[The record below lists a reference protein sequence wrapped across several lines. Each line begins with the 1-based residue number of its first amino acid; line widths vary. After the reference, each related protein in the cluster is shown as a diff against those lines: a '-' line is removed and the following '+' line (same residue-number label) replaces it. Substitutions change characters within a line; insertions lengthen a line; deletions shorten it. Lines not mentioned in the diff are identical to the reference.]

1 MEYEGKYK
9 GKITPQ
15 IAQKMLKDEGM
26 NISVDEAGEILKFLA
41 DMATVVVRKFLSE
54 EKRESIK

>member
-1 MEYEGKYK
+1 MECEEKYK

-15 IAQKMLKDEGM
+15 TAQKMLKNEGM
-26 NISVDEAGEILKFLA
+26 NVSVDEAGEILKFLT

-54 EKRESIK
+54 EKESY

>member
-1 MEYEGKYK
+1 MECEEKYK

-15 IAQKMLKDEGM
+15 AAQKMLKDEGM
-26 NISVDEAGEILKFLA
+26 NVSVDEAGEILKFLT

-54 EKRESIK
+54 ERESY